1 MKYNAF
7 ISYSHAADGRLAPAV
22 QLALE
27 KFAKPWYKIR
37 NLNVFRDEA
46 SLSATPHL
54 WANIQEALENSEY
67 LIYMAS
73 PQSAESK
80 WVQKEI
86 EFWIG
91 HRDLDKLLIVLTD
104 GEIVWED
111 SRQQFKNGPECSL
124 PASLQQAFRSEPF
137 YIDLRAMKTK
147 TDLSLKNS
155 LFKKEILKL
164 AAQLHGKAPKDMAGE
179 EVSAHR
185 KMILVRNGVI
195 AVLAVLLML
204 YIYQTRQKSM
214 ALEAKDLANQAQKIA
229 EEQKMVSDQ
238 SRELAEEERRMAL
251 QAKEM
256 SEMQRMRADS
266 ANQEAIR
273 YRKMAEEQRVIAVQA
288 KEMAQRA
295 EANSQVNSQRA
306 QIHAREATVKWDLLL
321 LLVQKGITADQAAEV
336 IRKAQLQAAR
346 EEYVFARIDT
356 LEISG
361 SESDPSRH
369 VIRFLGS
376 NDKVITVVDSLDIP
390 GLR

>member
-54 WANIQEALENSEY
+54 WANIQAALENSEY

-104 GEIVWED
+104 GEIIWED
-111 SRQQFKNGPECSL
+111 GKQQFRNGPECSL
-124 PASLQQAFRSEPF
+124 PESLQNAFNAEPF

-147 TDLSLKNS
+147 KDLSLKNS
-155 LFKKEILKL
+155 LFRKEILKL

-204 YIYQTRQKSM
+204 YVYQTRQKSM

-256 SEMQRMRADS
+256 AEMQRMRADS
-266 ANQEAIR
+266 ANEEAIR
-273 YRKMAEEQRVIAVQA
+273 YRKIAEEQRVIAVQA
-288 KEMAQRA
+288 KEMAER
-295 EANSQVNSQRA
+295 ERKNSQVNSQRA
-306 QIHAREATVKWDLLL
+306 QIHAREAMVKWDLLL
-321 LLVQKGITADQAAEV
+321 LLVEKGITADQAAEV
-336 IRKAQLQAAR
+336 IRKAELQTAR
-346 EEYVFARIDT
+346 EDYVFTRIDT

-361 SESDPSRH
+361 SKSDPSWH
-369 VIRFLGS
+369 AIRFLGS